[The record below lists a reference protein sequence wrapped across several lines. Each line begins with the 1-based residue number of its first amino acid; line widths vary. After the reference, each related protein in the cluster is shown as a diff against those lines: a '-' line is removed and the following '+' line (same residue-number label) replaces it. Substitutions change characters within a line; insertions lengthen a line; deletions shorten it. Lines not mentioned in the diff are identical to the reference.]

1 MSLEQTGDMLSFD
14 NQAKA
19 LVEARA
25 TPTSQKRYAVGGKVD
40 DEGNLEAFGYS
51 LLYYASAV
59 NEWSEYSAAIG
70 GDTISGTL
78 KLTYVRVGSGIQC
91 EQTHT
96 FAGYRSN

>member
-96 FAGYRSN
+96 FTGYRSN